1 MSLSVCW
8 QVNLQTQMQDIPH
21 SVAYMM
27 VFSHVLLTIHPNTV
41 ISSSFLQSGIKESD
55 WGERE
60 CKQMKD
66 RKRERKKT
74 ESIKLING
82 RQATVK
88 YKFLSN
94 SGSSLGRNEVTRLFK
109 IQLNNVCCSNLKKV
123 NNSRTWRVG
132 LWLCPCTTG
141 LCGEGHGAGQQKTR
155 IKLPRAIV
163 CLLGD
168 TR

>member
-1 MSLSVCW
+1 
-8 QVNLQTQMQDIPH
+8 
-21 SVAYMM
+21 
-27 VFSHVLLTIHPNTV
+27 
-41 ISSSFLQSGIKESD
+41 
-55 WGERE
+55 
-60 CKQMKD
+60 MKD

-123 NNSRTWRVG
+123 NNSRT
-132 LWLCPCTTG
+132 
-141 LCGEGHGAGQQKTR
+141 
-155 IKLPRAIV
+155 
-163 CLLGD
+163 
-168 TR
+168 